1 MKLAIASC
9 KNKMQPTNPN
19 SHTYVSGTD
28 VETHRYAVTQNTFLQ
43 SFICHSFVHISLVT
57 SLSCGLESVEC
68 GVWSVK

>member
-43 SFICHSFVHISLVT
+43 SFICTVLCIFPLLPVCHVDWKVW
-57 SLSCGLESVEC
+57 SVEC
-68 GVWSVK
+68 GV